1 MPAHIVRLAGKS
13 GTLVSHG
20 FCKSS
25 LAMAYR
31 SPLVLC
37 LVAAA
42 VLLIAPQAFVPSPKS
57 QTAGAALAAG
67 AAAGSMAVPAWAY
80 DQQVMDAQMLLARIP
95 GGKRTQELGLV
106 IPMAEEDGLTDGQVA
121 GLFLIALVV
130 FISAIDLAKTMYN
143 GINPAKFKTSKGKG
157 YIRPLVKRYIENG
170 Y

>member
-1 MPAHIVRLAGKS
+1 M
-13 GTLVSHG
+13 T
-20 FCKSS
+20 
-25 LAMAYR
+25 
-31 SPLVLC
+31 
-37 LVAAA
+37 
-42 VLLIAPQAFVPSPKS
+42 
-57 QTAGAALAAG
+57 
-67 AAAGSMAVPAWAY
+67 
-80 DQQVMDAQMLLARIP
+80 DAQILLARIP

-157 YIRPLVKRYIENG
+157 YISPLVKRYIENG